1 LPFSPLEDL
10 LTGTRRASS
19 GARIGIVGAIAIAL
33 LMGMVGTVA
42 AKDKRDLTV
51 MTQNLYLGAD
61 LSPVLAATNFT
72 DFLIAVATIYGNV
85 QYTDFPARAT
95 AIAAEIDAAGADI
108 VGLQEVSNW
117 TSSGPGAPPSVD
129 FLAILQQALAD
140 RGLSYSVAAV
150 SHDLSVGPIPLLLC
164 SGSFGSCLLSYEDRD
179 VILVND
185 DTAGLEVSNART
197 GTYDAQF
204 EVTTVAGPISFD
216 RGWAT
221 VEGRLEG
228 NTFKFA
234 TTHLET
240 EEVAAIQEAQAQEFL
255 AGPARGGGAVIAVG
269 DFNSA
274 ADGSSTATYDMLT
287 KSWFADAWALNP
299 GDPGFSCCQNATL
312 TNSASLL
319 YERVDLVLTH
329 GAARGVEAYLVGD
342 SPFQA
347 TPPLWPSDH
356 AGLVATVRIH

>member
-1 LPFSPLEDL
+1 VTL
-10 LTGTRRASS
+10 TRRASS
-19 GARIGIVGAIAIAL
+19 GARIGIVGAIAVAL
-33 LMGMVGTVA
+33 LMGMAGTVA

-61 LSPVLAATNFT
+61 LSGVVAATT
-72 DFLIAVATIYGNV
+72 PRELLIAVATIYAGV
-85 QYTDFPARAT
+85 QFIDFPTRASE
-95 AIAAEIDAAGADI
+95 IAAEIDAADADL

-129 FLAILQQALAD
+129 FLAILEQALAD

-150 SHDLSVGPIPLLLC
+150 SHNLSVGPIPLLLC
-164 SGSFGSCLLSYEDRD
+164 SGSIIGSCLLSYEDRD

-185 DTAGLEVSNART
+185 DTAGLEVSNPRN
-197 GTYDAQF
+197 GTYDAQL
-204 EVTTVAGPISFD
+204 VVSTLAGEISFD
-216 RGWAT
+216 RGWAS

-228 NTFKFA
+228 KKFKFA

-240 EEVAAIQEAQAQEFL
+240 EEVASIQEAQGQEFL
-255 AGPARGGGAVIAVG
+255 AGPAKGGGAVIAVG

-274 ADGSSTATYDMLT
+274 ADGSSTSTYAMLT
-287 KSWFADAWALNP
+287 KSWFADAWAVNP

-319 YERVDLVLTH
+319 NERVDLVLIH
-329 GAARGVEAYLVGD
+329 GAARAVEAYLVGD